1 MGRMLLVR
9 HGQSEWNASGRW
21 QGQADPPLTD
31 FGRRQARHAAQ
42 ALGAMDVVVAS
53 TLGRAMETAAILA
66 DQLGI
71 GPVLT
76 DDDLRERNAGE
87 FAGLTRDEIEE
98 RYPGFLEAGKRPK
111 GWEPDDLLVQRG
123 LAALDRVDDLVG
135 DGDGLVVT
143 HGGLIMSLEQHLGG
157 ERSRLA
163 NLGGRWFARTA
174 DGLALGERLDLL
186 SGAELTVPDV
196 PGQI

>member
-21 QGQADPPLTD
+21 QGQADPALTD
-31 FGRRQARHAAQ
+31 FGRQQATHAADSI
-42 ALGAMDVVVAS
+42 GAMDVIVAS

-66 DQLGI
+66 QRLGI

-76 DDDLRERNAGE
+76 DDDLRERNAGD
-87 FAGLTRDEIEE
+87 FAGLTRAEIDEQF
-98 RYPGFLEAGKRPK
+98 PGFLEAGKRPD
-111 GWEPDDLLVQRG
+111 GWEPDELLIERG
-123 LAALDRVDDLVG
+123 LAALGRVSDLIG

-143 HGGLIMSLEQHLGG
+143 HGGLITAIEQHLGADR
-157 ERSRLA
+157 ERLA
-163 NLGGRWFARTA
+163 NLGGRWLTT
-174 DGLALGERLDLL
+174 DNGLGLGDRLDLL